1 MEKIIA
7 SLLFVGLNA
16 GTYTVFVFDERLKIN
31 KQRKIFFY
39 SFFAVASI
47 VCFISGNQSLGL
59 IRPSISLL
67 LMYFVVLGMYKYFFS
82 KFFELRGETFPETIK
97 KIVVFGLAPV
107 FTLVA
112 TVIQILLVYNVLD

>member
-1 MEKIIA
+1 MEILA
-7 SLLFVGLNA
+7 SILFVGLNA
-16 GTYTVFVFDERLKIN
+16 GTYTIFVFDERLKID
-31 KQRKIFFY
+31 KRRKIYFY

-47 VCFISGNQSLGL
+47 LCFASGNPSLAL

-67 LMYFVVLGMYKYFFS
+67 LMYFVVLGAYKFFFS
-82 KFFELRGETFPETIK
+82 KFFELRGQTFPETLK

-112 TVIQILLVYNVLD
+112 TVIQILLVYNALD